1 MTCSTVF
8 GLSSMLPSKQAKVIL
23 TFLLLL
29 FALSTI
35 TFPESSSGNLSGE
48 TALVTQPP
56 PPIQKGKAR
65 GTRFLVAPSGLSS
78 PNCHDNTNPLVS
90 RMWTN
95 LLGMDWSHQSP
106 PDAQPLKPLKP
117 MVIFDYE
124 GRTTTGLLIEINSAQ
139 CLIGIF
145 ENLYNKNIANLYWS
159 IIP

>member
-1 MTCSTVF
+1 
-8 GLSSMLPSKQAKVIL
+8 MLPSKQAKVIL

-48 TALVTQPP
+48 TALVTQPHSLLNP
-56 PPIQKGKAR
+56 AAPNSKGKSPGNEVFSCPIR
-65 GTRFLVAPSGLSS
+65 PEQPQLPRQHQPTCVPHVDEPSG
-78 PNCHDNTNPLVS
+78 PGLVS
-90 RMWTN
+90 SVTSGRTA
-95 LLGMDWSHQSP
+95 LE
-106 PDAQPLKPLKP
+106 AFKA